1 MHYYNKFFELSQH
14 NIFHFVILCDIIDM
28 YFYKKE
34 LVMNK
39 KTLEKLEFN
48 KILTLLQ
55 DYATTYIGKEYCL
68 NLLPMNSKSEIEKA
82 LKQTTEASILLY
94 RKGSLPISE
103 IADTK
108 ASIKK
113 LNSNQFLSCK
123 QLLELASI
131 LRISSNLKDYFFS
144 TEIDM
149 SGFTKLY
156 DLFNNLYTNKSIEK
170 TIFTSVLDENTLSD
184 DASSNLKQIRKNIK
198 NKEQEIRNKLNSFL
212 HSKYLQEPVITMRSG
227 RFVVPVKNEYRSE
240 VKGFIHDISSSG
252 STVFVEPISVFDL
265 NNDLNNLRF
274 EENLEIE
281 KVLQKLSSLFF
292 NIIPDMENDINLI
305 GIIDFIFAKAKY
317 SNSLDASEPIINDEK
332 IIDLKLAW
340 HPLIEKNLAVKNN
353 IIIGKD
359 YNCLIITGPNTGGK
373 TVTLKV
379 AGLLTIMALSGM
391 HIPAKEG
398 SSIFLCDNVFA
409 DIGDEQSI
417 QDSLSTFSSHMTNIA
432 SILKEAS
439 SNSFILLD
447 ELGSG
452 TDPIEGSSLAISIL
466 ENLQKTG
473 SIVLATT
480 HYPEIKHFAL
490 ITDGFENASV
500 EFNLETLSPTYK
512 LLLGVPGTS
521 NAFAISKKLGISD
534 NIISRAKEFIDSD
547 KISIE
552 ELLTNIYE
560 DKQLIE
566 SEKEKTI
573 KNSNEIKKLKESLEY
588 DFSKLEN
595 EKKEII
601 DKAKDEAREILISAK
616 DDANT
621 IIKDLENASNTKK
634 ANKLRDDLNTKIN
647 DLKVVK
653 DISPVHVLRKNDL
666 KEGLK
671 VYIRKLDQDG
681 IITSISKDDKIQV
694 QLDLGKMYFD
704 IKDLELSKSNKKSET
719 KKDYSSHKDFK
730 PKAISSEINVIG
742 QNVDEACLAID
753 KYLDN
758 CYLSGL
764 ATVRIVHGKGTGK
777 LREGVQK
784 FLKTHPHVKSYRVGT
799 FGEGEMGVTIVELK

>member
-1 MHYYNKFFELSQH
+1 
-14 NIFHFVILCDIIDM
+14 
-28 YFYKKE
+28 
-34 LVMNK
+34 MNK
-39 KTLEKLEFN
+39 KTIEKLEFN
-48 KILTLLQ
+48 KILNILK
-55 DYATTYIGKEYCL
+55 DFATTYIGKDYCL
-68 NLLPMNSKSEIEKA
+68 NLLPISSKSEIEKA

-103 IADTK
+103 IANIT

-123 QLLELASI
+123 QLLDLASI

-149 SGFTKLY
+149 SEFTKLY
-156 DLFNNLYTNKSIEK
+156 DLFNNLYTNKSTEK
-170 TIFTSVLDENTLSD
+170 TIFSSVLDENTLSD

-198 NKEQEIRNKLNSFL
+198 SKEQEIRNKLNSFL

-227 RFVVPVKNEYRSE
+227 RFVIPVKNEYRSE

-252 STVFVEPISVFDL
+252 STVFVEPISIFDL
-265 NNDLNNLRF
+265 NNDLNNLKF

-292 NIIPDMENDINLI
+292 NIISDIENDVNLI

-317 SNSLDASEPIINDEK
+317 SNSLDATEPIINDEK
-332 IIDLKLAW
+332 ILDLKLAW
-340 HPLIEKNLAVKNN
+340 HPLIDKNIAVKND

-373 TVTLKV
+373 TVTLKI

-398 SSIFLCDNVFA
+398 SSVFLCDNVFA

-439 SNSFILLD
+439 SDSFILLD

-452 TDPIEGSSLAISIL
+452 TDPVEGSSLAISIL
-466 ENLQKTG
+466 ENLQKMGAT
-473 SIVLATT
+473 ILATT

-534 NIISRAKEFIDSD
+534 RVINRAKEFIDSD

-560 DKQLIE
+560 DKQTIE
-566 SEKEKTI
+566 LEKEKTI
-573 KNSNEIKKLKESLEY
+573 KNSDEIKKLKESLEF
-588 DFSKLEN
+588 DFSKLEA
-595 EKKEII
+595 EKKDII
-601 DKAKDEAREILISAK
+601 NKAKDEARDILISAK
-616 DDANT
+616 DDANA
-621 IIKDLENASNTKK
+621 IIKELESASDNKK
-634 ANKLRDDLNTKIN
+634 ANKLRDNLNEKIN
-647 DLKVVK
+647 TLKVVK
-653 DISPVHVLRKNDL
+653 DYAPSQVLNKEDL
-666 KEGLK
+666 KDGLK
-671 VYIRKLDQDG
+671 VYIRKLDQEG
-681 IITSISKDDKIQV
+681 TITSISKDGKIQV

-758 CYLSGL
+758 CYLAGL

-777 LREGVQK
+777 LREGIQK
-784 FLKTHPHVKSYRVGT
+784 FLKTHPHVKSFRVGT